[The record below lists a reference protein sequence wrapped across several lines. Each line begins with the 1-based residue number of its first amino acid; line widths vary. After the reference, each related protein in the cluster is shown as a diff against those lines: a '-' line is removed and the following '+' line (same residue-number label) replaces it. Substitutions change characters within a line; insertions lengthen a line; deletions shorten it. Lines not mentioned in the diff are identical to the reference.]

1 MTAFF
6 LIAAAM
12 VAAALV
18 SILVPLLRPRGA
30 SGLAQEA
37 SNLAILRD
45 QRAELEADLAN
56 GVITKAHCEQAM
68 QELTQRVAEDT
79 RAAATATGPIPL
91 AGAWTAA
98 IVAGTLPIAA
108 ALLYLLLGSHDAFAP
123 AAAPAAAAAAQ
134 SGQHDMTPEKVAE
147 MASKLAA
154 RLEKDPG
161 NAQGWV
167 VLAHTYYAMKQFPDA
182 VKAYERAA
190 ELMPDNADL
199 LADYADALGATQQSL
214 LGKPLELVNRAL
226 AADPN
231 QWKALAL
238 AGTIAFDRKD
248 FKQAVAYW
256 ERLQTVIPP
265 ESDMGRSIESS
276 IAEAKELGGIKTTAT
291 AAPAAPPAAPTTT
304 PPRAAV
310 VATAP
315 APAPAAAPTTTPP
328 RAAVVATAPAPAP
341 AAAPAAL
348 VPGTTIAGTV
358 SLSPALAAKA
368 SPDDLVF
375 IFARP
380 AQGPKMPLAVMRKKV
395 RDLPATFSLDD
406 SMAMAPEMKI
416 SNFAEIVIGARVAKS
431 GNAAPQSGDL
441 EGFSKPVQLGAG
453 GVAVVIDAARP

>member
-291 AAPAAPPAAPTTT
+291 AAPAASPAA
-304 PPRAAV
+304 V
-310 VATAP
+310 
-315 APAPAAAPTTTPP
+315 
-328 RAAVVATAPAPAP
+328 
-341 AAAPAAL
+341 

-416 SNFAEIVIGARVAKS
+416 SNFAEIVIGARVARS

-441 EGFSKPVQLGAG
+441 EGFSKPVKLGAG
-453 GVAVVIDAARP
+453 SVAVVIDTARP

>member
-1 MTAFF
+1 MTAFI

-18 SILVPLLRPRGA
+18 LVLVPLLRPRGA

-37 SNLAILRD
+37 SNLSILRD
-45 QRAELEADLAN
+45 QRAELEADLVN
-56 GVITKAHCEQAM
+56 GVITSEHYEQAV

-79 RAAATATGPIPL
+79 RAATTATGPIPI

-108 ALLYLLLGSHDAFAP
+108 VLLYVVLGSHAAFSPAVAP
-123 AAAPAAAAAAQ
+123 AGTAAAQ
-134 SGQHDMTPEKVAE
+134 AGQHDMTPEKVAE
-147 MASKLAA
+147 MAAGLAA
-154 RLEKDPG
+154 RLEKEPD

-167 VLAHTYYAMKQFPDA
+167 VLAHTYYAMKRFPDA

-190 ELMPDNADL
+190 ALMPDNADL

-238 AGTIAFDRKD
+238 AGTVAFDRKD

-256 ERLQTVIPP
+256 ERLQQVLPP
-265 ESDMGRSIESS
+265 ESEMSRSVASS
-276 IAEAKELGGIKTTAT
+276 IAEAKELGGITTTTA
-291 AAPAAPPAAPTTT
+291 AAPVT

-310 VATAP
+310 AAPAPAP
-315 APAPAAAPTTTPP
+315 APAPAAA
-328 RAAVVATAPAPAP
+328 AKAS
-341 AAAPAAL
+341 L
-348 VPGTTIAGTV
+348 PGTTIAGSV
-358 SLSPALAAKA
+358 SLSPALAKNA
-368 SPDDLVF
+368 SPDDAVF

-380 AQGPKMPLAVMRKKV
+380 AQGPKMPLAVLRKTVKE
-395 RDLPATFSLDD
+395 LPATFSLDD
-406 SMAMAPEMKI
+406 SMAMAPEMKL
-416 SNFAEIVIGARVAKS
+416 SNFPEIVIGARVAKS

-441 EGFSKPVQLGAG
+441 EGFSKPVKLGAA
-453 GVAVVIDAARP
+453 GVAIVIDAARP

>member
-6 LIAAAM
+6 LIAALM
-12 VAAALV
+12 VAAALLWV
-18 SILVPLLRPRGA
+18 LVPLLRPRGA
-30 SGLAQEA
+30 PGLAQEA

-56 GVITKAHCEQAM
+56 GVITTAHYEQAV

-79 RAAATATGPIPL
+79 RAAALATGPIPL

-108 ALLYLLLGSHDAFAP
+108 ALIYLLLGGHGAFSP
-123 AAAPAAAAAAQ
+123 AAAPAATAAADSA
-134 SGQHDMTPEKVAE
+134 GHDMTPEKVAA
-147 MASKLAA
+147 MAGNLAA
-154 RLEKDPG
+154 RLEKEPD

-167 VLAHTYYAMKQFPDA
+167 VLAHTYYAMKRFPEA

-190 ELMPDNADL
+190 ELLPDNAEL
-199 LADYADALGATQQSL
+199 LADYADALGSTQQSL
-214 LGKPLELVNRAL
+214 LGKPAELVKRAL

-248 FKQAVAYW
+248 FKEAVAYW
-256 ERLQTVIPP
+256 ERLQKVIPP
-265 ESDMGRSIESS
+265 ESDISRSVASS
-276 IAEAKELGGIKTTAT
+276 IAEAKELGGIKSTASSAPPP
-291 AAPAAPPAAPTTT
+291 AAAAAPPP
-304 PPRAAV
+304 AAV
-310 VATAP
+310 A
-315 APAPAAAPTTTPP
+315 
-328 RAAVVATAPAPAP
+328 APAP
-341 AAAPAAL
+341 AAAPASAAPAVAL
-348 VPGTTIAGTV
+348 PGTTIAGTV

-368 SPDDLVF
+368 SPDDPVF

-416 SNFAEIVIGARVAKS
+416 SSFPEIVIGARVTKS
-431 GNAAPQSGDL
+431 GNAVPQSGDL
-441 EGFSKPVQLGAG
+441 EGFSKPVALGAA

>member
-134 SGQHDMTPEKVAE
+134 SGQHDMTPEKVAA
-147 MASKLAA
+147 MASSLAA

-161 NAQGWV
+161 NEQGWV

-291 AAPAAPPAAPTTT
+291 AAPAASPAAATTT

-315 APAPAAAPTTTPP
+315 APA
-328 RAAVVATAPAPAP
+328 
-341 AAAPAAL
+341 AAPAAV

-416 SNFAEIVIGARVAKS
+416 SNFAEIVVGARVARS

>member
-1 MTAFF
+1 MTAFI

-18 SILVPLLRPRGA
+18 LVLVPLLRPRGA

-37 SNLAILRD
+37 SNLSILRD
-45 QRAELEADLAN
+45 QRAELEADLVN
-56 GVITKAHCEQAM
+56 GVITSEHYEQAV

-79 RAAATATGPIPL
+79 RAAAPVTGPIPI

-108 ALLYLLLGSHDAFAP
+108 VLLYVVLGSHAAFSPAVAP
-123 AAAPAAAAAAQ
+123 AGTAAAQ
-134 SGQHDMTPEKVAE
+134 AGQHDMTPEKVAE
-147 MASKLAA
+147 MAAGLAA
-154 RLEKDPG
+154 RLEKEPD

-167 VLAHTYYAMKQFPDA
+167 VLAHTYYAMKRFPDA

-190 ELMPDNADL
+190 ALMPDNADL

-214 LGKPLELVNRAL
+214 VGKPLELVNRAL
-226 AADPN
+226 AVDPN

-238 AGTIAFDRKD
+238 AGTVAFDRKD

-256 ERLQTVIPP
+256 ERLQQVLPP
-265 ESDMGRSIESS
+265 ESEMSRSVASS
-276 IAEAKELGGIKTTAT
+276 IAEAKELGGITTTTAT
-291 AAPAAPPAAPTTT
+291 APVT

-310 VATAP
+310 AAPAPAP
-315 APAPAAAPTTTPP
+315 APAPAAA
-328 RAAVVATAPAPAP
+328 AKAS
-341 AAAPAAL
+341 L
-348 VPGTTIAGTV
+348 PGTTIAGSV
-358 SLSPALAAKA
+358 SLSPALAKNA
-368 SPDDLVF
+368 SPDDAVF

-380 AQGPKMPLAVMRKKV
+380 AQGPKMPLAVLRKTVKE
-395 RDLPATFSLDD
+395 LPATFSLDD
-406 SMAMAPEMKI
+406 SMAMAPEMKL
-416 SNFAEIVIGARVAKS
+416 SNFPEIVIGARVAKS

-441 EGFSKPVQLGAG
+441 EGFSKPVKLGAA

>member
-123 AAAPAAAAAAQ
+123 AAAHPAAAAAQ
-134 SGQHDMTPEKVAE
+134 SGQHDMTPEKVAA
-147 MASKLAA
+147 MASSLAA
-154 RLEKDPG
+154 RLEKEPG

-291 AAPAAPPAAPTTT
+291 AAPAASPAAATTT

-310 VATAP
+310 VAT
-315 APAPAAAPTTTPP
+315 
-328 RAAVVATAPAPAP
+328 APAP

-375 IFARP
+375 IFARL

>member
-134 SGQHDMTPEKVAE
+134 SGQHDMTPEKVAA
-147 MASKLAA
+147 MASSLAA

-315 APAPAAAPTTTPP
+315 APAPAAAP
-328 RAAVVATAPAPAP
+328 
-341 AAAPAAL
+341 AAL

-431 GNAAPQSGDL
+431 GSAAPQSGDL

>member
-18 SILVPLLRPRGA
+18 LVLVPLLRPRGA
-30 SGLAQEA
+30 PGLAQAA

-56 GVITKAHCEQAM
+56 GVITSEHFDQAM

-79 RAAATATGPIPL
+79 RAAAPATGPIPL

-108 ALLYLLLGSHDAFAP
+108 ALIYLLLGSHDAFSP
-123 AAAPAAAAAAQ
+123 AAAPAAAAGAQ
-134 SGQHDMTPEKVAE
+134 PGQHDMTPEKVAA
-147 MASKLAA
+147 MASNLAA
-154 RLEKDPG
+154 RLEKEPD

-167 VLAHTYYAMKQFPDA
+167 VLAHTYYAMKRFPDA
-182 VKAYERAA
+182 VKAYERASV
-190 ELMPDNADL
+190 LMPDNADL

-238 AGTIAFDRKD
+238 AGTVAFDRKD
-248 FKQAVAYW
+248 FMQAVAYW
-256 ERLQTVIPP
+256 ERLQKVIPP

-276 IAEAKELGGIKTTAT
+276 IAEAKELGGIKTTA
-291 AAPAAPPAAPTTT
+291 AAASSPQ
-304 PPRAAV
+304 
-310 VATAP
+310 ATAP
-315 APAPAAAPTTTPP
+315 ATVP
-328 RAAVVATAPAPAP
+328 RVAVAAP
-341 AAAPAAL
+341 AAAPAPASAAAPAAV

-395 RDLPATFSLDD
+395 KDLPATFSLDD

-441 EGFSKPVQLGAG
+441 EGFSKPVKLGAS
-453 GVAVVIDAARP
+453 GVAVLIDAARP

>member
-315 APAPAAAPTTTPP
+315 APAPAAAP
-328 RAAVVATAPAPAP
+328 
-341 AAAPAAL
+341 AAL

>member
-18 SILVPLLRPRGA
+18 WVLVPLLRPRGTPA
-30 SGLAQEA
+30 LAQEA
-37 SNLAILRD
+37 SNLTLLRG
-45 QRAELEADLAN
+45 QRAELDADLAN
-56 GVITKAHCEQAM
+56 GVITEEHHEQAL
-68 QELTQRVAEDT
+68 QELTRRVAEDT
-79 RAAATATGPIPL
+79 VATTTATGPIPL

-108 ALLYLLLGSHDAFAP
+108 ALLYVLLGSHAAFSP
-123 AAAPAAAAAAQ
+123 AAAPAATAAAE

-147 MASKLAA
+147 MASKLAT

-167 VLAHTYYAMKQFPDA
+167 VLAHTYYAIKRFPDA
-182 VKAYERAA
+182 VAAYERASA
-190 ELMPDNADL
+190 LMPDNADL

-226 AADPN
+226 AADPT

-248 FKQAVAYW
+248 FAQAVAYW
-256 ERLQTVIPP
+256 ERLQKVLPP
-265 ESDMGRSIESS
+265 ESEMSRSVESS
-276 IAEAKELGGIKTTAT
+276 IAEAKQLGGIRT
-291 AAPAAPPAAPTTT
+291 AASAASAAPPSPSSPPVAPTT

-310 VATAP
+310 APAAGP
-315 APAPAAAPTTTPP
+315 APA
-328 RAAVVATAPAPAP
+328 
-341 AAAPAAL
+341 
-348 VPGTTIAGTV
+348 VPGTTITATV
-358 SLSPALAAKA
+358 SLSPALAANA
-368 SPDDLVF
+368 SPDDPVF
-375 IFARP
+375 IFARA
-380 AQGPKMPLAVMRKKV
+380 AQGPKVPLAVMRKKV

-406 SMAMAPEMKI
+406 SMAMAPDMKI

-441 EGFSKPVQLGAG
+441 EGFSKPVKLGAS
-453 GVAVVIDAARP
+453 GVAVVIDTLRP

>member
-1 MTAFF
+1 MIAFF

-12 VAAALV
+12 VAVALV
-18 SILVPLLRPRGA
+18 WVLVPLLRPRGA
-30 SGLAQEA
+30 PGLAQEA

-276 IAEAKELGGIKTTAT
+276 IAEAKELGGIKTAAT
-291 AAPAAPPAAPTTT
+291 APLAKPPAAP
-304 PPRAAV
+304 A
-310 VATAP
+310 
-315 APAPAAAPTTTPP
+315 TTPP

>member
-315 APAPAAAPTTTPP
+315 APAPAAAP
-328 RAAVVATAPAPAP
+328 
-341 AAAPAAL
+341 AAL

-441 EGFSKPVQLGAG
+441 EGFSKPVKLGAS
-453 GVAVVIDAARP
+453 GVAVLIDAARP